1 MFRPHHTV
9 RDLLA
14 NVDRRFR
21 QSIHGLDHTARAEDA
36 ELIVAPPRRTIRV
49 EVVRD
54 DLAQRTVAE
63 PGIDR
68 KLDLQVPLLLVPD
81 RAFRCRNLRELQPG
95 RAANKTDR
103 MDRRLDD
110 TAIDAA
116 VLGTVAA
123 ELVRL
128 LREHLSH
135 FAALAFANAILH
147 FHEDRYVHH
156 RQHSPHLASGFLRRP
171 AHLRQIFERCAE
183 RFLGEDVTTRCQT
196 GENLLRLLIAPRAA
210 QADEVAVALGE
221 KFVQGK
227 IHCRGGHDSGK
238 RFPVIG
244 DMGVLRHANQLG
256 LLQAFQQPE
265 DLMSVRSNAGDLDP
279 SHAAHS
285 RTVILPVQRFRV
297 SIGWMRKW
305 LMVDSTWLAAHAR
318 PQAPRGK
325 FQFRAYVPRKI
336 EQPVMIADKPWES
349 MMIGRHSL
357 LYEGGR
363 YRMWY
368 EARSEEHTSELQ

>member
-110 TAIDAA
+110 PAIDAA

-135 FAALAFANAILH
+135 FAEL
-147 FHEDRYVHH
+147 DRK
-156 RQHSPHLASGFLRRP
+156 S
-171 AHLRQIFERCAE
+171 
-183 RFLGEDVTTRCQT
+183 TRL
-196 GENLLRLLIAPRAA
+196 NSSHIPLSR
-210 QADEVAVALGE
+210 
-221 KFVQGK
+221 
-227 IHCRGGHDSGK
+227 
-238 RFPVIG
+238 
-244 DMGVLRHANQLG
+244 M
-256 LLQAFQQPE
+256 
-265 DLMSVRSNAGDLDP
+265 P
-279 SHAAHS
+279 S
-285 RTVILPVQRFRV
+285 
-297 SIGWMRKW
+297 
-305 LMVDSTWLAAHAR
+305 
-318 PQAPRGK
+318 
-325 FQFRAYVPRKI
+325 
-336 EQPVMIADKPWES
+336 
-349 MMIGRHSL
+349 
-357 LYEGGR
+357 
-363 YRMWY
+363 
-368 EARSEEHTSELQ
+368 